1 MNEHEVK
8 DYDTNFKLNPP
19 LRSAKDQKAMIKA
32 VREGQIDIVYSQ
44 HTPCTPEEKVLEFD
58 QANVG
63 AINLQTSA
71 IACIDAL
78 GKDHLDACIDLLS
91 LAPAEYLG
99 LDLPA
104 FDLGVSGAFTLLDLQ
119 ADSILTSANNASKSK
134 NAPFMQKPFSTK
146 IAGLIANGKQQF
158 YN

>member
-1 MNEHEVK
+1 MNENEMK
-8 DYDTNFKLNPP
+8 AYDTNFKLNPP

-32 VREGQIDIVYSQ
+32 AREGLIDIVYSQ

-71 IACIDAL
+71 IACIEAL

-104 FDLGVSGAFTLLDLQ
+104 FNTGVLGAFTLLDLQ
-119 ADSILTSANNASKSK
+119 ADSTLTAANNASKSK
-134 NAPFMQKPFSTK
+134 NSPFIQKPFSSK
-146 IAGLIANGKQQF
+146 IVGLIANGKQQF